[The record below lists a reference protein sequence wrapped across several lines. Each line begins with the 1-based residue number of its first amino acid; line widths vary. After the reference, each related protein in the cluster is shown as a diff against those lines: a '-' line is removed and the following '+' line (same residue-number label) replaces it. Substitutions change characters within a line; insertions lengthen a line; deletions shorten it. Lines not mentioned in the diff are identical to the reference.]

1 MNPSMTVIIPVYRG
15 ASTIKSVVDATV
27 GAFETWGVSGE
38 VILVDDGSPDE
49 AWSVI
54 KKICEEYP
62 QQVRAIRLMRNFGQH
77 NAIMC
82 GLRHTRGEY
91 IITMDD
97 DGQHPPE
104 EIPKLLKAIEETGA
118 DVVYGVPKNRNHAP
132 WRNLGSWIVVSFYKL
147 VFKTNVTPSA
157 FRIMRRQAVEAILSY
172 DLNYTY
178 IDGLLAWNTDRIAQI
193 EVEHRP
199 RQAGRSGY
207 NFAKLFTLA
216 MNLFTN
222 FSLLPLQIVSAT
234 GFLVAAAGF
243 LLGFYYLLQRL
254 VGGIAVPGYASIIVA
269 VLVLGGLQMLSLG
282 IIGEYLGRVHLNI
295 NRRPQYSIREILT
308 KGKS

>member
-15 ASTIKSVVDATV
+15 ASTIESVVDAVV

-38 VILVDDGSPDE
+38 VVLVDDGSPDK

-54 KKICEEYP
+54 KQICEQYP
-62 QQVRAIRLMRNFGQH
+62 QVVRAIRLMRNFGQH

-82 GLRHTRGEY
+82 GLRHARGEY

-104 EIPKLLKAIEETGA
+104 EIPRLIKAIEETGA

-147 VFKTNVTPSA
+147 VFKTNITPSA
-157 FRIMRRQAVEAILSY
+157 FRIMRRQVVEAILSY

-199 RQAGRSGY
+199 RHVGRSGY

-222 FSLLPLQIVSAT
+222 FSLLPLQIVSVT
-234 GFLVAAAGF
+234 GFIVAVVGF

-295 NRRPQYSIREILT
+295 NKRPQYVIREMINQQ
-308 KGKS
+308 